1 MVRIPPSLGNSAAC
15 GWCYQSRML
24 IAIIHGL
31 GILPSPGVAGAV
43 LGYVEAIPG
52 QLIAVGASVEGG

>member
-1 MVRIPPSLGNSAAC
+1 
-15 GWCYQSRML
+15 ML